1 MSEVQPFLDSTNVAG
16 DADEARSRMDRDGY
30 LFVRGLLP
38 TALLEDLRRRFV
50 GVLRE
55 AGWIM
60 ADARP
65 DEPIANLD
73 AFTVEPEPA
82 YQAVYNRLYKL
93 SAFHA
98 VQHRKELTETMRRL
112 LDAPVMPHPRVIA
125 RVMFPKRSAHTTPA
139 HQDFLP
145 VQGAADT
152 ITAWIPLSDVPVE
165 MGGLQVAA
173 GSHRRGVFDF
183 VPSLGAGGMAITDPL
198 EGTWR
203 GGPFE
208 QGDALLFHSMTAHRG
223 AAAAGERLRLSI
235 DLRFQRRADPVM
247 QYSLEPHDREIS
259 WEDVYADWTPG
270 QHQYYWRDWD
280 LAIVDFDRQYNK
292 KRDSM
297 AFELAAKGDETARAA
312 LQRILARDPD
322 PAQQSKAAAALASL
336 DARSS

>member
-1 MSEVQPFLDSTNVAG
+1 MSVVQPFLDSTNVAG
-16 DADEARSRMDRDGY
+16 GADEARARMDRDGY

-38 TALLEDLRRRFV
+38 AELLEDLRRRFV
-50 GVLRE
+50 GVLRD

-60 ADARP
+60 AGAPLD
-65 DEPIANLD
+65 DPIANPD

-93 SAFHA
+93 PAFHA
-98 VQHRKELTETMRRL
+98 VQHRKELMETMRRL

-125 RVMFPKRSAHTTPA
+125 RVMFPNRAAHTTPA
-139 HQDFLP
+139 HQDFVP

-152 ITAWIPLSDVPVE
+152 VTAWIPLSDVPAE

-203 GGPFE
+203 GGPFA

-223 AAAAGERLRLSI
+223 APGAGERLRLSI
-235 DLRFQRRADPVM
+235 DLRFQRRVDPVM
-247 QYSLEPHDREIS
+247 RYSLEPHDREIS
-259 WEDVYADWTPG
+259 WEEVYAGWAPG
-270 QHQYYWRDWD
+270 RHQYYWRDLD
-280 LAIVDFDRQYNK
+280 LTIVEFDGQYNK

-322 PAQQSKAAAALASL
+322 PARQSRAAAALASL
-336 DARSS
+336 DARLS

>member
-1 MSEVQPFLDSTNVAG
+1 MSEVQPFLDSTGVAG
-16 DADEARSRMDRDGY
+16 NADEVRTRMDRDGY

-38 TALLEDLRRRFV
+38 AELLEDLRRQFV
-50 GVLRE
+50 RVLRE
-55 AGWIM
+55 ADWIA
-60 ADARP
+60 ADAPP
-65 DEPIANLD
+65 DDPIANLD

-93 SAFHA
+93 PAFHA
-98 VQHRKELTETMRRL
+98 VQHREELMATMRRL

-125 RVMFPKRSAHTTPA
+125 RVIFPKRTAHTTPA
-139 HQDFLP
+139 HQDFVP

-152 ITAWIPLSDVPVE
+152 ITAWIPLGDVPVA
-165 MGGLQVAA
+165 MGGLQVGA

-198 EGTWR
+198 EGAWR

-223 AAAAGERLRLSI
+223 APSAGERLRLSI
-235 DLRFQRRADPVM
+235 DLRFQRRADPIVGS
-247 QYSLEPHDREIS
+247 SLEPHDREIT
-259 WEDVYADWTPG
+259 WEEVYAGWPPG
-270 QHQYYWRDWD
+270 RRQYYWRDWD
-280 LAIVDFDRQYNK
+280 LAVVEFDGQYNK

-297 AFELAAKGDETARAA
+297 AFELAARGDETARAA
-312 LQRILARDPD
+312 LNRIVARDPD
-322 PAQQSKAAAALASL
+322 PAQQERAAAALASL